1 MEQNDKV
8 WILREANH
16 NVLTEINL
24 NYRIYNEYIK
34 YYKNNSFNLFN
45 QLSPLESNQ
54 SFNEFKK
61 EFGGEFIEYIGDYVL
76 VTNHITNFIQNKV
89 VPLFKAFKK
98 EELNETSNSN

>member
-8 WILREANH
+8 WILSEANH

-45 QLSPLESNQ
+45 QLSPLESNPD
-54 SFNEFKK
+54 FNEFKK
-61 EFGGEFIEYIGDYVL
+61 EFGGEFVEYIGDYVL
-76 VTNHITNFIQNKV
+76 VTNHLTNFIQNKV
-89 VPLFKAFKK
+89 FPLFKKFKK
-98 EELNETSNSN
+98 EDTNESSNSN